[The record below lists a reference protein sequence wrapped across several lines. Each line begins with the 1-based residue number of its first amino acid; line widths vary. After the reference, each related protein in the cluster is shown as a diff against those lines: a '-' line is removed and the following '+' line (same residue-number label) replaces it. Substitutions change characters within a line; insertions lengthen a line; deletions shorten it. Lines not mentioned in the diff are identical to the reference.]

1 MSFLLYMITRI
12 KFANKIE
19 TENWTPYILTA
30 TNKPPTTIIGL
41 WKGSGN
47 IGFCALGF
55 INFE

>member
-1 MSFLLYMITRI
+1 MITRI

-30 TNKPPTTIIGL
+30 TNKPPATIIGL